1 LVKSVIIRQIV
12 NPCHLDETTVFD
24 LLKFE
29 QHYNQTKMTAL
40 NEFDDHV
47 KNLRSKNRHITNI
60 AELRHDFQNQ
70 FGKDMSLINA
80 ITFQDFAYEKL
91 VTSFESKTLDF

>member
-1 LVKSVIIRQIV
+1 MVKSVIIRPIV

-40 NEFDDHV
+40 NEFDDLV
-47 KNLRSKNRHITNI
+47 KNLPSKNRHFTNI
-60 AELRHDFQNQ
+60 AELRHDCSESVRK
-70 FGKDMSLINA
+70 G
-80 ITFQDFAYEKL
+80 YE
-91 VTSFESKTLDF
+91 FD